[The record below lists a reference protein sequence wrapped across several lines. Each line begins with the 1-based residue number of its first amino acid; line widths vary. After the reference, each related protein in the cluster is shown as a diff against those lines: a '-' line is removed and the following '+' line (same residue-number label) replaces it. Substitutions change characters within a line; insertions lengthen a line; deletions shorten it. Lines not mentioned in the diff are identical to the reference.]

1 MWCPAWLDARNR
13 RMNRIRLKT
22 SAMLAVLIAGCAAHP
37 DPIIDTKGVDP
48 DALAQ
53 DWQE

>member
-1 MWCPAWLDARNR
+1 MK
-13 RMNRIRLKT
+13 RIRSKVL
-22 SAMLAVLIAGCAAHP
+22 AMLAVIVAGCAAHP